1 MSGGDLEA
9 QLDRAALESDTLYA
23 VIGVIASAPDLDRI
37 LDKVVNLLTE
47 ATDCHACFIYLR
59 HGDLL
64 RMRAASRVFSH
75 VVGKIEFGVEE
86 GLAGWSV
93 RHREAAVIRDNAMDD
108 PRTNY
113 VAELQEERFQSM
125 VTVPVFARSGEAIGV
140 IVLHTVAP
148 REFDESTLNF
158 LVHTASLL
166 AGAIENA
173 KLYEEARRRV
183 THLRRLSNLSQRIAA
198 VEDREALYAVATAGV
213 RDLLG
218 ADECRVYELE
228 RTRGGLVM
236 AAADPPVAARELGLD
251 GRDPVNGDAAG
262 GLAVLLDL
270 LGRRDEVA
278 VSDATA
284 TAEHHLAAPITAGRE
299 QLGALFAR
307 RDSPWPQDA
316 DEILRAVAGQV
327 AVALEKAA
335 LIERL
340 TGANIV
346 HDLFAALDARDV
358 ALSEIRAREARF
370 DLARR
375 FVAVCAEPLTPAGE
389 AAPLVERIES
399 LEAALR
405 RIAPASVCHR
415 ASKRL
420 RALCPVDNAS
430 AGGLEA
436 LAGRLE
442 SLALEAHVAIGLSG
456 LGSGA
461 AGASRAVRDAQDAQ
475 RIARALRPDGGSL
488 AYEEL
493 GAYRYL
499 AHVPLDETPDDR
511 HDGAVGMLLDYDA
524 RRGAQLALTLE
535 RYLATGRN
543 VAVTAR
549 ELIVHPNTLRQR
561 LDRIESL
568 TGLDL
573 QAEDLLSL
581 ELALKLARLRGR
593 C

>member
-1 MSGGDLEA
+1 Y
-9 QLDRAALESDTLYA
+9 AA
-23 VIGVIASAPDLDRI
+23 
-37 LDKVVNLLTE
+37 
-47 ATDCHACFIYLR
+47 
-59 HGDLL
+59 
-64 RMRAASRVFSH
+64 
-75 VVGKIEFGVEE
+75 
-86 GLAGWSV
+86 
-93 RHREAAVIRDNAMDD
+93 
-108 PRTNY
+108 
-113 VAELQEERFQSM
+113 
-125 VTVPVFARSGEAIGV
+125 
-140 IVLHTVAP
+140 
-148 REFDESTLNF
+148 
-158 LVHTASLL
+158 
-166 AGAIENA
+166 
-173 KLYEEARRRV
+173 
-183 THLRRLSNLSQRIAA
+183 
-198 VEDREALYAVATAGV
+198 ATAGV

-228 RTRGGLVM
+228 RSGGRLVL
-236 AAADPPVAARELGLD
+236 AAADPPAAADELGLD
-251 GRDPVNGDAAG
+251 GRDALNGDAGG
-262 GLAVLLDL
+262 GLTVLLDL
-270 LGRRDEVA
+270 LGRREEA
-278 VSDATA
+278 APSDPAA
-284 TAEHHLAAPITAGRE
+284 SGEHHLAAPITAGRE

-316 DEILRAVAGQV
+316 DELLRAVAGQV

-370 DLARR
+370 DLGRR
-375 FVAVCAEPLTPAGE
+375 FVAVSAEPLAPAGD
-389 AAPLVERIES
+389 AALLVERIET

-405 RIAPASVCHR
+405 RIAPASVCDR
-415 ASKRL
+415 AAKRL
-420 RALCPVDNAS
+420 RALCPVDHA
-430 AGGLEA
+430 APGGLDA
-436 LAGRLE
+436 LAARLE
-442 SLALEAHVAIGLSG
+442 SLAAEARVAIGYSAPS
-456 LGSGA
+456 SGA
-461 AGASRAVRDAQDAQ
+461 AGAARAVRDALDAE
-475 RIARALRPDGGSL
+475 RIAHALRPDGGSL
-488 AYEEL
+488 AYEDL

-511 HDGAVGMLLDYDA
+511 HGAAVGVLLDYDR

-535 RYLATGRN
+535 RYLSTGRS

-573 QAEDLLSL
+573 AAEDLLSL